1 MLEDIG
7 KRPILKR
14 WILSID
20 IGYRNFAY
28 CIMDSSNRSIV
39 EWRNI
44 ELFDQGYP
52 EAYNVSIYCQAVIRI
67 CNQRFSNLDKSS
79 LTVLV
84 EEQQQYRKGYY
95 KSDSVNSMIPT
106 IFRINIIEA
115 MVHTWFQSAL
125 NIPVISISP
134 SKMGRYQQSY
144 LASLGILDS
153 QLTNKKKLTAE
164 FLSYVV
170 QKGEVTVLSHLWE
183 MYESVQKKD
192 DLLILFVIYWFTAVN

>member
-1 MLEDIG
+1 
-7 KRPILKR
+7 
-14 WILSID
+14 
-20 IGYRNFAY
+20 
-28 CIMDSSNRSIV
+28 
-39 EWRNI
+39 
-44 ELFDQGYP
+44 
-52 EAYNVSIYCQAVIRI
+52 
-67 CNQRFSNLDKSS
+67 
-79 LTVLV
+79 
-84 EEQQQYRKGYY
+84 
-95 KSDSVNSMIPT
+95 MIPT

-192 DLLILFVIYWFTAVN
+192 DLLILFVIYWFTAVGIGMEKN